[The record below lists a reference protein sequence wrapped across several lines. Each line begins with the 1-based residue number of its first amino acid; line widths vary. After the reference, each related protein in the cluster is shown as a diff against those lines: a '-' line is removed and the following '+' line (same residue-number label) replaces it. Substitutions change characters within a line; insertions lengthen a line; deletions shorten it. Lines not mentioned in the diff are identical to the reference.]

1 MASASSAPTAAPW
14 VHFTSSVRISSRG
27 RVSISAW
34 SESSRFLLVWLA
46 SVPGASWQDD
56 DASVEHSVA
65 AVGGDALVEL
75 AAGAARRGVLDQ
87 DRVVVVAGRL
97 RAGTGR

>member
-14 VHFTSSVRISSRG
+14 VHFTSSVRISRCG

-46 SVPGASWQDD
+46 SVPGASGRTTIRPLNTPWPW
-56 DASVEHSVA
+56 SVA
-65 AVGGDALVEL
+65 MPL
-75 AAGAARRGVLDQ
+75 
-87 DRVVVVAGRL
+87 
-97 RAGTGR
+97 